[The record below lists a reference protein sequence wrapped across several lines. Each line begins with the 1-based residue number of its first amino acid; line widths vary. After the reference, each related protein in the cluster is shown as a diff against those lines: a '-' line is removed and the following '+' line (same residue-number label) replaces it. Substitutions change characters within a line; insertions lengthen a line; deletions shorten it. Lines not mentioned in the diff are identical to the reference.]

1 MLVTITEEKLRNLLE
16 GVGSE
21 SRFLEFKENYKWEN
35 SDASVTFIQA
45 KTLKTILALSNTENG
60 GYIIIGIK
68 ELENS
73 QFDFR
78 GVSSSNE
85 TSFQDTEQIARIVD
99 GISSGHIDFE
109 VGVGEYNGKRYI
121 IFSVKQFNR
130 MPNFAAR
137 DLTINGQLVIAK
149 NNIYVR
155 ANSAQPQT
163 IKMSPDEF
171 RDIVTLVES
180 KDELFVKRFLPSS
193 ETSDEVGSE
202 YEQLDGDL

>member
-1 MLVTITEEKLRNLLE
+1 MLVTLSEDRIRGLLE

-21 SRFLEFKENYKWEN
+21 SRFLEFKEDYEWKNGDT
-35 SDASVTFIQA
+35 SMTFIQA

-68 ELENS
+68 ETGNS
-73 QFDFR
+73 QFNFT
-78 GVSSSNE
+78 GISSANE
-85 TSFQDTEQIARIVD
+85 VSFQDTEQIARTVD
-99 GISSGHIDFE
+99 SLSTGHIDFE
-109 VGVGEYNGKRYI
+109 VGVGQYDSKRYI
-121 IFSVKQFNR
+121 VFSVKQFNR

-137 DLTINGQLVIAK
+137 DLSINRQLIIAK
-149 NNIYVR
+149 NDIYVR

-180 KDELFVKRFLPSS
+180 KDESFVKRFLPP
-193 ETSDEVGSE
+193 SDTTDDQTLE